1 MYFIH
6 FIYLPTNIYKR
17 SYLNDNSRINYGL
30 TKLILFQILK
40 YHCHKNK
47 VKFID
52 FELQN
57 PIGQFEK
64 ENSLPYYIAKC
75 YFDKSDVILH
85 YPKRI
90 FKYEFINKISK
101 DYVKVLKSKKKF
113 KSKYKKNSVLEFK
126 KIMFT
131 NFNKI
136 KKIKVKNNFWK
147 KYYNYYKELNA
158 FN

>member
-6 FIYLPTNIYKR
+6 FIY
-17 SYLNDNSRINYGL
+17 
-30 TKLILFQILK
+30 
-40 YHCHKNK
+40 
-47 VKFID
+47 
-52 FELQN
+52 
-57 PIGQFEK
+57 
-64 ENSLPYYIAKC
+64 LPYYIAKC
-75 YFDKSDVILH
+75 YFDKSDVILN

-126 KIMFT
+126 KILFT
-131 NFNKI
+131 NFNKV

-158 FN
+158 VN